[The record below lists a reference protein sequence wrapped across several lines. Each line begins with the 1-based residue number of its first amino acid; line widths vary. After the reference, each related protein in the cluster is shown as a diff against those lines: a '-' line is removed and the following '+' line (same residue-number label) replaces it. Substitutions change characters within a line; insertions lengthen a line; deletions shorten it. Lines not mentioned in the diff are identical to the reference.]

1 MNLIRRELLDVQD
14 AGCGFASPEA
24 PRIAN
29 GGDGGEAAGSLEPVG
44 VRCNFDG
51 IDSPCVRQD
60 SVQQRGIGGATF
72 PGEQAAG
79 SGVERFLRAEES
91 YRKKTVKRVPD
102 LGWPFPA
109 HRELAG
115 EPRGKAA
122 HEARLGGGDRIRYRD
137 VCSGLEPLQQ
147 RDGELRIVRE
157 IRLHDN
163 DDVTLRIGR
172 PANCLTQQHFERGSI
187 PAPLTLP
194 QQCEWQDSRVR
205 LQDVVA
211 FVG

>member
-14 AGCGFASPEA
+14 AGGGCALSEA
-24 PRIAN
+24 PRIAH
-29 GGDGGEAAGSLEPVG
+29 GGDGGESAVSLEPVG

-51 IDSPCVRQD
+51 IDSPCMRQD
-60 SVQQRGIGGATF
+60 GMQQRGIGGTTF

-79 SGVERFLRAEES
+79 LRVERFLRAEES
-91 YRKKTVKRVPD
+91 YRKKTVKRILD
-102 LGWPFPA
+102 LGWPFPT
-109 HRELAG
+109 HRELPG

-122 HEARLGGGDRIRYRD
+122 HEAWLSGGDRIRNRD
-137 VCSGLEPLQQ
+137 ICSGLEPLQQ

-172 PANCLTQQHFERGSI
+172 PANCLAQQHFERGSI
-187 PAPLTLP
+187 PAPRTLP
-194 QQCEWQDSRVR
+194 QQCEWQDTRVR

-211 FVG
+211 LVG